1 MQRMTI
7 GGAFAALFEFIRTS
21 WHIVIGSMLV
31 TVLIAAGA
39 IFALFGSDFTSLNSQ
54 DPGVVMAVFG
64 GLMLAMVVAGVFYFA
79 GSFLSWRHAL
89 TGGSEPVLSNL
100 GWALGASVLSLLA
113 MLVVGAIIYAVLAVA
128 VVAILA
134 ILGLGGGLVGGL
146 ASADAGLAGAGLS
159 VVIGIILL
167 YIAAIIGF
175 YWIYGRFLAAGP
187 VMAALRTVNPI
198 TGLTESWRLTGPSQ
212 WVIVGFQLLIAL
224 MSFVL
229 SMLAGLV
236 LGAAAAGFAAG
247 LDSGGDPGAIA
258 GLISLAI
265 ALLVYVPILVIAVAM
280 PMAVYRQ
287 VSDGDMQSGE
297 IFA

>member
-1 MQRMTI
+1 MTI

-39 IFALFGSDFTSLNSQ
+39 IFALFGSDFTGLNSQ

-100 GWALGASVLSLLA
+100 GWALGASAMSLLA
-113 MLVVGAIIYAVLAVA
+113 MIAITIILYVVLAVVMLLVFA
-128 VVAILA
+128 V
-134 ILGLGGGLVGGL
+134 LGLGGGLAGGL
-146 ASADAGLAGAGLS
+146 ASPDAGLAGAG
-159 VVIGIILL
+159 VGIIIGIVLL
-167 YIAAIIGF
+167 YVVMIVGF
-175 YWIYGRFLAAGP
+175 YWVYGRLMAAGP

-198 TGLTESWRLTGPSQ
+198 TGLTESWRLTRPSQ

-236 LGAAAAGFAAG
+236 MGAAAAGFAAG
-247 LDSGGDPGAIA
+247 FDSGGDPGTIA

-287 VSDGDMQSGE
+287 VSEGDMQSGE

>member
-1 MQRMTI
+1 MTI
-7 GGAFAALFEFIRTS
+7 GGAFAALFDFVRTS

-31 TVLIAAGA
+31 TVLIAAGVV
-39 IFALFGSDFTSLNSQ
+39 FALVGGDFTSLNSQ

-100 GWALGASVLSLLA
+100 GWALGASAMSLLA
-113 MLVVGAIIYAVLAVA
+113 MIAISIILYVALTVVMLVIF
-128 VVAILA
+128 A
-134 ILGLGGGLVGGL
+134 ILGLGGGLAGGL
-146 ASADAGLAGAGLS
+146 ASPDAGLAGAG
-159 VVIGIILL
+159 VGIILGIVLL
-167 YIAAIIGF
+167 YVVMIVGF
-175 YWIYGRFLAAGP
+175 YWVYGRLMAAGP

-212 WVIVGFQLLIAL
+212 WVIVGFQLLVAII
-224 MSFVL
+224 SFVL
-229 SMLAGLV
+229 TFVFTLV
-236 LGAAAAGFAAG
+236 LGAATAGFAAG
-247 LDSGGDPGAIA
+247 LDSGGDADTIA
-258 GLISLAI
+258 GVISLVI
-265 ALLVYVPILVIAVAM
+265 VLLVYVPFLVIAVAM